1 MTTDYNE
8 TEWINRWTDATIF
21 PPNNQECFFGHES
34 CRAKK
39 LTFNKGV
46 SPLTPNIFL
55 KKLEQKMT
63 FEEYVPFSYFF
74 HWNDAMT
81 DVTSITFDLHD
92 RLNNQVLMF
101 DLFINAVNLE
111 SLGN

>member
-1 MTTDYNE
+1 MT
-8 TEWINRWTDATIF
+8 
-21 PPNNQECFFGHES
+21 P
-34 CRAKK
+34 
-39 LTFNKGV
+39 
-46 SPLTPNIFL
+46 SPLKANILL

-111 SLGN
+111 SLGI